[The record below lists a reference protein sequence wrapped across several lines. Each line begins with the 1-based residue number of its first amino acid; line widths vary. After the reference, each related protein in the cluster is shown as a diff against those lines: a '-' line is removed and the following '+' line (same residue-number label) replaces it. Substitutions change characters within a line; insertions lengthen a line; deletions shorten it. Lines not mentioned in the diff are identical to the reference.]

1 MTDENVKTTET
12 KTEYSS
18 NGGANATK
26 TKEVSTEKKTT
37 VEEKPEKTVVVTTTE
52 N

>member
-12 KTEYSS
+12 TSKYTSD
-18 NGGANATK
+18 NGDTK
-26 TKEVSTEKKTT
+26 TKQVSTEKKTT
-37 VEEKPEKTVVVTTTE
+37 VEEKPEKEVIVTTTTE